1 MPLKNFDEIKIFQ
14 RKVAFLV
21 LFGGIWIILGNF
33 QGIIIL
39 RGGTQMLF
47 VAVIPFDEWNTI
59 FYDQELI
66 AVILDRFVHH

>member
-39 RGGTQMLF
+39 RGGYSD
-47 VAVIPFDEWNTI
+47 VICSRYT
-59 FYDQELI
+59 
-66 AVILDRFVHH
+66 VR